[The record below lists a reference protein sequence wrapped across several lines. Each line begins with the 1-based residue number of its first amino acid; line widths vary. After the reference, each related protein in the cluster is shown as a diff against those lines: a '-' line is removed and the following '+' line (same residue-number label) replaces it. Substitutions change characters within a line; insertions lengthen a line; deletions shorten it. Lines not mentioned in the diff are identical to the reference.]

1 MTQVIGTSRRVL
13 DQRRELLAELHR
25 VQLTLET
32 ADVLDRAADRL
43 ANRRVAD
50 VLHECAEDRRRIARS
65 VRAGLTARIAA

>member
-32 ADVLDRAADRL
+32 ADVLDRAAGRL
-43 ANRRVAD
+43 ANRRLAE
-50 VLHECAEDRRRIARS
+50 VLHECAEDRRRAARS
-65 VRAGLTARIAA
+65 VRAGLTARMA